1 MKLTHIGSETT
12 PWIEQTST
20 EPNVVFNAPT
30 VALTRLL
37 KSRKI
42 DASHIAAAEGII
54 RGYDQISHE
63 CKVRTSNPERVGG
76 HAVLHE
82 TEAEAEIG
90 LQYSRWK
97 GRVTD
102 KQRWFCIVVCCDGLA
117 LGRACSWRRV
127 SRSDGL
133 HELRTGL
140 DAFWGL

>member
-1 MKLTHIGSETT
+1 MKLTPPGSETAS
-12 PWIEQTST
+12 WIEQTSI

-37 KSRKI
+37 KNRKI

-54 RGYDQISHE
+54 RGYGQTTE
-63 CKVRTSNPERVGG
+63 GCKLRTSNLEYVGG

-90 LQYSRWK
+90 LRYSRWK
-97 GRVTD
+97 ARVTD
-102 KQRWFCIVVCCDGLA
+102 DQRWFCLVVCCDGLA
-117 LGRACSWRRV
+117 LGRACLWRRV

-133 HELRTGL
+133 HALRTGL
-140 DAFWGL
+140 DVFWGL